1 VSAADT
7 YLRVVDAV
15 ERLSKR
21 GAVSVTEVARAAR
34 LPHRTALAVLESL
47 ESAGSVAR
55 LARSTFAV
63 TGPLR
68 RRIQLFVLT
77 PDIGLS
83 DVIALL

>member
-1 VSAADT
+1 MEA

-21 GAVSVTEVARAAR
+21 GAVSVAEVARAAKV
-34 LPHRTALAVLESL
+34 PPRTALALLESL
-47 ESAGSVAR
+47 ESSGAVTR

-63 TGPLR
+63 TGPIR
-68 RRIQLFVLT
+68 HRIQLFVLT

-83 DVIALL
+83 DIIALL

>member
-1 VSAADT
+1 MEA

-21 GAVSVTEVARAAR
+21 GAVSVAEVARAAKV
-34 LPHRTALAVLESL
+34 PPRTALAVLEYL
-47 ESAGSVAR
+47 ESTGSVAR
-55 LARSTFAV
+55 LTRSTFAA

-68 RRIQLFVLT
+68 YRVQLFVLT

-83 DVIALL
+83 DIIALL